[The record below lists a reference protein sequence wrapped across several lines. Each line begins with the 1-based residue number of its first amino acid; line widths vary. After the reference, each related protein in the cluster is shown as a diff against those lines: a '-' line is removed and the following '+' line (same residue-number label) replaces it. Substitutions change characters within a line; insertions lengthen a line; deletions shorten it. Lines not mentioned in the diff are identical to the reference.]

1 LYAYKALVGKDRAT
15 AEAEEK
21 TWSDEEMS
29 EDEEEMSDDDDEM
42 SEDDDEMS
50 DEEKAT
56 GTEGATGA
64 IEFED
69 EKKPEVDEEKKPEA
83 DVEGSE
89 TSVTVRNVERLSC
102 DGCSTTFDSKA
113 LLLAHEGGCVQ
124 YQVKIALAAQEKKHR
139 AEMLKQEKGL

>member
-1 LYAYKALVGKDRAT
+1 
-15 AEAEEK
+15 
-21 TWSDEEMS
+21 MS
-29 EDEEEMSDDDDEM
+29 EDEEEMSD
-42 SEDDDEMS
+42 
-50 DEEKAT
+50 EEEAT

-139 AEMLKQEKGL
+139 AEMLKQEKGLKLAVMKEMALLDQQKTVWQGQLDELTRRVSEIDAELSGL